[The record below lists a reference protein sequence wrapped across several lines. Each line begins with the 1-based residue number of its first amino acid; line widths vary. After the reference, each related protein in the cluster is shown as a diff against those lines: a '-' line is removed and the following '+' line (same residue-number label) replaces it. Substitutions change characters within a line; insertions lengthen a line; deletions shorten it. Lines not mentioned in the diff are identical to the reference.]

1 MYTLK
6 QTTSDLMRQLEIKR
20 RFQIGGC
27 EHEPMCDSSESHES
41 RELWTEMAGEAYL
54 ERLREE
60 RG

>member
-1 MYTLK
+1 MYQIRDTMA
-6 QTTSDLMRQLEIKR
+6 DVMRQLEIKR

-27 EHEPMCDSSESHES
+27 EHEPICDSSESHES
-41 RELWTEMAGEAYL
+41 RELWVEMAGEAYL